1 MLTLLILIPLLG
13 SLIILPMSDTLESHS
28 QMKKIAL
35 TTSLINFFISLFICY
50 HFDSSTSQ
58 YQFVSEF
65 NQLNFCHLNF
75 GIDGISLYFVL
86 LTTFVTPIA
95 LLSNYTNITKSLK
108 FFLISFLVL
117 ETLQICA
124 FISLDLLLFYI
135 FFESVL
141 PILFIVIVIFG
152 HGNDRFR
159 SAFLFFLY
167 TLAGSLPM
175 LLCILLIYS
184 YIGSTDFQ
192 LISLYEI
199 SLDSQKIL
207 WLGFFLAF
215 AVKTPLYPFIIWLPK
230 AHSDSPLAG
239 SILLA
244 ATILKLATY
253 GYLRVLIN
261 FLPDA
266 TNYFSPL
273 IQTVA
278 IISLIYASFSTIIQQ
293 DTKRLI
299 AYSSVAH
306 MAVVVLGLFSN
317 NLQGIEGAILL
328 AIGHGFT
335 SPALFICVGGIIYD
349 RTGTRIINYIRG
361 LATYMPVFTILFFIF
376 TLCNT
381 GVPLSINWIGEQLS
395 LMGIWQQNPIIACLG
410 ASGILLSAC
419 YSLFLYNRISYGN
432 LSPYLPPLKD
442 LNRREY
448 YLLISLLIPT
458 LVFGILPN
466 VLLTPLHMSVT
477 SLLYVVPIITPFQ
490 LTDIGS
496 PALPLQKQ
504 ETVNNTSIV
513 ASSPLAS
520 SSCFTKLNLDK
531 KLTDEQFFEWLIG
544 FIDAEGNFDIR
555 KISNRPYA
563 FEFRFRIGLHSYD
576 TEVLVK
582 IQNNLGMGSIT
593 HITIKNDKARSLR
606 LEKKSTFIIS
616 KQEDV
621 NKLIAILDKY
631 GPLNTTKYLDFL
643 SWKKAF
649 LLYISSKEKSII
661 EKEIIKSEIL
671 TLKNNNNRGRTDFA
685 MATINNIVIKPYW
698 LLGFIEGEGC
708 FSIQKHAKYL
718 TIMSSFILT
727 QTLEQKPVMVAIQTF
742 LNNLEPLNS
751 LDTKVKLIV
760 QEKNIYIQKAKS
772 TIRVYVTNYSFIT
785 NYLIP
790 FLDSL
795 VFSSIKELDY
805 LDWKSVIKI
814 KALKKHLTE
823 EGSEVI
829 KLTISR
835 MNQNRKS
842 TAFNNSSNELNFNLF
857 NNNLD

>member
-1 MLTLLILIPLLG
+1 MNKMLTLLILIPLLG

-35 TTSLINFFISLFICY
+35 TTSLINFFISLFIWY

-86 LTTFVTPIA
+86 LTT

-124 FISLDLLLFYI
+124 FVSLDLLLFYI

-175 LLCILLIYS
+175 LLSILLIYS

-381 GVPLSINWIGEQLS
+381 GIPLSINFLGEQLS
-395 LMGIWQQNPIIACLG
+395 LLGIWQQNPIIAVLG

-419 YSLFLYNRISYGN
+419 YSIFLYNRISYGN
-432 LSPYLPPLKD
+432 ISPYLPPLKD
-442 LNRREY
+442 INRREY
-448 YLLISLLIPT
+448 FLLISLLIPI
-458 LVFGILPN
+458 VIFGILPN
-466 VLLTPLHMSVT
+466 ILLDSLHMSVT
-477 SLLYVVPIITPFQ
+477 SLIYN
-490 LTDIGS
+490 
-496 PALPLQKQ
+496 LP
-504 ETVNNTSIV
+504 N
-513 ASSPLAS
+513 
-520 SSCFTKLNLDK
+520 
-531 KLTDEQFFEWLIG
+531 
-544 FIDAEGNFDIR
+544 
-555 KISNRPYA
+555 
-563 FEFRFRIGLHSYD
+563 
-576 TEVLVK
+576 
-582 IQNNLGMGSIT
+582 
-593 HITIKNDKARSLR
+593 HI
-606 LEKKSTFIIS
+606 
-616 KQEDV
+616 
-621 NKLIAILDKY
+621 Y
-631 GPLNTTKYLDFL
+631 
-643 SWKKAF
+643 
-649 LLYISSKEKSII
+649 
-661 EKEIIKSEIL
+661 
-671 TLKNNNNRGRTDFA
+671 
-685 MATINNIVIKPYW
+685 
-698 LLGFIEGEGC
+698 
-708 FSIQKHAKYL
+708 
-718 TIMSSFILT
+718 
-727 QTLEQKPVMVAIQTF
+727 
-742 LNNLEPLNS
+742 
-751 LDTKVKLIV
+751 
-760 QEKNIYIQKAKS
+760 
-772 TIRVYVTNYSFIT
+772 
-785 NYLIP
+785 
-790 FLDSL
+790 
-795 VFSSIKELDY
+795 
-805 LDWKSVIKI
+805 
-814 KALKKHLTE
+814 
-823 EGSEVI
+823 
-829 KLTISR
+829 
-835 MNQNRKS
+835 
-842 TAFNNSSNELNFNLF
+842 
-857 NNNLD
+857 